1 MSETPRANEMVTA
14 VLAALARTPEEDAA
28 HWLCRHCEGYERW
41 WGLENSLEE
50 IRGRYGAG
58 EEILDPL
65 KEAQA
70 EIHQKQTNIG
80 EIRDR
85 LCDDAEGSG

>member
-1 MSETPRANEMVTA
+1 MA
-14 VLAALARTPEEDAA
+14 
-28 HWLCRHCEGYERW
+28 
-41 WGLENSLEE
+41 GLEGSIEE
-50 IRGRYGAG
+50 IRGRYGAS

-85 LCDDAEGSG
+85 LCDEKAGSE